1 MRTKTNVARHKAQ
14 KRILRMAKG
23 YVGGR
28 RNMFRTALETINRA
42 EAYNTKHRKTRRNDI
57 RKIWIVRLNAAAR
70 ERGLRYGELMHAL
83 KLAKIELNRKM
94 LSELAIQDPAAFDA
108 VFNAARAALQH

>member
-1 MRTKTNVARHKAQ
+1 MRTKTNVARHKFQ
-14 KRILRMAKG
+14 KRILRQAKG

-28 RNMFRTALETINRA
+28 RKMFRSAVETINRA

-57 RKIWIVRLNAAAR
+57 RKIWIIRLNAAAR
-70 ERGLRYGELMHAL
+70 DRGLRYGEFMHGL

-94 LSELAIQDPAAFDA
+94 LSEMAIHDAATFDA
-108 VFNAARAALQH
+108 IVNQAKAALKK